1 MTGHTISRNRYF
13 LIFAALIVLLVL
25 TISMAYVDL
34 GPFNIIIALTIA
46 IIKAVLVI
54 LYFMHVRYSS
64 RVTWVFVSAGFFW
77 LLIMFTLT
85 MSDIVTRFSF

>member
-1 MTGHTISRNRYF
+1 MSGHIVSRKSYYF
-13 LIFAALIVLLVL
+13 IFAALIVLLVL
-25 TISMAYVDL
+25 TISMAYIDL
-34 GPFNIIIALTIA
+34 GPFNIFVAITIA

-54 LYFMHVRYSS
+54 LYFMHVRYNN

>member
-1 MTGHTISRNRYF
+1 MTEHTVSRNRYLF
-13 LIFAALIVLLVL
+13 IFAALMVLLVL

-34 GPFNIIIALTIA
+34 GPFNIIVAIVIA
-46 IIKAVLVI
+46 IIKATLVI

-77 LLIMFTLT
+77 LIIMFTLT

>member
-1 MTGHTISRNRYF
+1 MSGHTISRNRYF

-25 TISMAYVDL
+25 TISMAYIDL
-34 GPFNIIIALTIA
+34 GPFNIFVAITIA

-54 LYFMHVRYSS
+54 LYFMHVRYNN